1 MSSLLVWFVILI
13 LFLSGVSRNSG
24 GLVAFSVVAA
34 VAWGLVLLN
43 RRSSKPPMPAMAPR
57 PRPTS
62 RLPAGDDDTNSMKYD
77 AFSCKSC
84 GAQNP
89 AGVAISPVCDFC
101 GAAAP
106 APKAPAIP
114 TQTVAAPR
122 EVPVDDGIG
131 VSSFGQVCSN
141 CRTYVSVPKKEMPGS
156 FGVEVLLWFFYI
168 VPGILYSMWRRNED
182 NWKPVCANCDSKN
195 FVPVS
200 SPEGR
205 RLFEAKYGRRPRFD

>member
-1 MSSLLVWFVILI
+1 MSNLVVWFVILL
-13 LFLSGVSRNSG
+13 LFLAGVSRNSG
-24 GLVAFSVVAA
+24 GLAAFSVIAA
-34 VAWGLVLLN
+34 CAWGLILLN
-43 RRSSKPPMPAMAPR
+43 RRSSKPPVPSVVPGPR
-57 PRPTS
+57 PLPRAPS
-62 RLPAGDDDTNSMKYD
+62 RDEDPIAMKYD

-89 AGVAISPVCDFC
+89 AGAAISPACEFC

-106 APKAPAIP
+106 APKAPAAPAQIP
-114 TQTVAAPR
+114 AAPR
-122 EVPVDDGIG
+122 EMPLDDGIG
-131 VSSFGQVCSN
+131 VSSFGHVCSS

-156 FGVEVLLWFFYI
+156 SGVEILLWFFYI

-182 NWKPVCANCDSKN
+182 NWTPVCANCNSKR